1 MDDGELYDAQI
12 EAHEY
17 PREGW
22 RGEYDRA
29 AEYETIN
36 TGGENE

>member
-1 MDDGELYDAQI
+1 MDDGELYDAQR

-22 RGEYDRA
+22 RGETDREQ
-29 AEYETIN
+29 EYE
-36 TGGENE
+36 GGDDE